1 MLSARIN
8 IMNILKLLTPTN
20 LAEEKE
26 KFFSNNQYNPEFQY
40 LWEEE
45 KIENDSDY
53 LLKTALYEA
62 VLEQDNEKIIKAA
75 QEYFAVDIES
85 EHSNAIFDLGREYE
99 KVEAFELDE
108 LVDAYRQAFRYFELE
123 HEIAVNDHLGYGIR
137 PQHKQQKL
145 YISKAYSYQYMD
157 IDGSVKHEMA
167 HVIRYENGRYNGI
180 KRSPDYLPTEEGLAT
195 YVQDYTPELKSSL
208 FQHAAEYEA
217 SRVGVQ
223 GSLRDIF
230 DHFISLG
237 FDKDLAW
244 QRAAR
249 HKFGFKDTKSPGD
262 IIKPAMYYFNAR
274 RILKLD
280 PNQIVKLFIGKI
292 GIDQALEQK
301 EYKGRFKKDKICDF
315 FDLKNL

>member
-1 MLSARIN
+1 
-8 IMNILKLLTPTN
+8 MNILKLLTPTN

-26 KFFSNNQYNPEFQY
+26 KFFSNIEYNPEFKY

-45 KIENDSDY
+45 KIKNDSDY

-75 QEYFAVDIES
+75 QKYFAVDIES
-85 EHSNAIFDLGREYE
+85 EHSNAIFDLRREYE
-99 KVEAFELDE
+99 KVKAFELDE
-108 LVDAYRQAFRYFELE
+108 LVDAY
-123 HEIAVNDHLGYGIR
+123 
-137 PQHKQQKL
+137 KQQKL

-280 PNQIVKLFIGKI
+280 QNQIVKLFVGKI
-292 GIDQALEQK
+292 GINEALDQK
-301 EYKGRFKKDKICDF
+301 EYKGRFEKDKIIEF
-315 FDLKNL
+315 FDLNNL